1 MGHHSRWSLAS
12 VRAAHLLDPER
23 GGLHERYRHGRAGDR
38 LFDPRADDAR
48 HEPRQYDGQE
58 YGPAGLDLPA
68 LVLASALT
76 DHRAR
81 ILWLSHRPLPCR
93 LSARADR
100 RHMGAVLFG

>member
-12 VRAAHLLDPER
+12 FRAARLLDPER
-23 GGLHERYRHGRAGDR
+23 GGLHERYRHRRAGDR

-58 YGPAGLDLPA
+58 YGSAGLDLLA

-76 DHRAR
+76 NHSPG
-81 ILWLSHRPLPCR
+81 ILWLSHRPLPRR

-100 RHMGAVLFG
+100 KHMGAV